1 MAGLFRDG
9 GPAFAGKGAAG
20 AYPSG
25 PDAAGAFR
33 GRKVVDVIRYFAAS
47 ANITSP
53 YKVKLM
59 KLMWYADAL
68 AYKKRGAAITG
79 LVYQALPMGAV
90 PVGHNSIIDLRG
102 VPCEEIDLG
111 ETNAYR
117 FSLNGKQEFP
127 ALSKEEDI
135 LNLVTEK
142 LGKMSK
148 NEIVN
153 FMHKEQAYQE
163 TAPRD
168 IIEFRYAKS
177 LQI

>member
-9 GPAFAGKGAAG
+9 GPVFAGEGTAG
-20 AYPSG
+20 SHPSG
-25 PDAAGAFR
+25 SDAAGAFR

-47 ANITSP
+47 ANITSL

-135 LNLVTEK
+135 LNFVTEK

-168 IIEFRYAKS
+168 IIEFK
-177 LQI
+177 

>member
-1 MAGLFRDG
+1 M
-9 GPAFAGKGAAG
+9 
-20 AYPSG
+20 
-25 PDAAGAFR
+25 
-33 GRKVVDVIRYFAAS
+33 
-47 ANITSP
+47 
-53 YKVKLM
+53 
-59 KLMWYADAL
+59 

-79 LVYQALPMGAV
+79 LVYQALPMGAL

-127 ALSKEEDI
+127 ALTKEEDI
-135 LNLVTEK
+135 LNFVTEK

-163 TAPRD
+163 TASRD

>member
-9 GPAFAGKGAAG
+9 GPVFAGEGTAG
-20 AYPSG
+20 SHPSG
-25 PDAAGAFR
+25 SDAAGAFR

-47 ANITSP
+47 ANITSL

-79 LVYQALPMGAV
+79 LVYQALPRRAV
-90 PVGHNSIIDLRG
+90 PVGHNSILDLRG

-111 ETNAYR
+111 ETKAYR

-135 LNLVTEK
+135 LNFVTEK

>member
-9 GPAFAGKGAAG
+9 GPVFAGEGTAG
-20 AYPSG
+20 SHPSG
-25 PDAAGAFR
+25 SDAAGAFR

-47 ANITSP
+47 VNITSL

-79 LVYQALPMGAV
+79 LVYQALPMRAV

-117 FSLNGKQEFP
+117 FSLNKTFP
-127 ALSKEEDI
+127 
-135 LNLVTEK
+135 VCRT
-142 LGKMSK
+142 
-148 NEIVN
+148 
-153 FMHKEQAYQE
+153 
-163 TAPRD
+163 
-168 IIEFRYAKS
+168 IEVR
-177 LQI
+177 QTD

>member
-9 GPAFAGKGAAG
+9 GPVFAGEGTAG
-20 AYPSG
+20 SHPSG
-25 PDAAGAFR
+25 SDAAGAFR

-47 ANITSP
+47 ANITSI

-59 KLMWYADAL
+59 KHMWYADAL
-68 AYKKRGAAITG
+68 AYKKRCAAITG
-79 LVYQALPMGAV
+79 LVYQALPMRAV

-135 LNLVTEK
+135 LNFVTEK

>member
-1 MAGLFRDG
+1 M
-9 GPAFAGKGAAG
+9 
-20 AYPSG
+20 
-25 PDAAGAFR
+25 
-33 GRKVVDVIRYFAAS
+33 
-47 ANITSP
+47 
-53 YKVKLM
+53 
-59 KLMWYADAL
+59 
-68 AYKKRGAAITG
+68 
-79 LVYQALPMGAV
+79 
-90 PVGHNSIIDLRG
+90 
-102 VPCEEIDLG
+102 G

-117 FSLNGKQEFP
+117 FSLNGKQELP

-135 LNLVTEK
+135 LNFVTEK

-177 LQI
+177 LQIKFSNSLDLYEIFTLFLTAFFTDLR